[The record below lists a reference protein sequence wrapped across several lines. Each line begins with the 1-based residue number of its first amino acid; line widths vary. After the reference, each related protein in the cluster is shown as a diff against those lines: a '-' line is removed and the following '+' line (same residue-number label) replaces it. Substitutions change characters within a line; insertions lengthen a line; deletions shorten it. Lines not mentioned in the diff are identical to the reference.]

1 MFISKLVIITLF
13 SGLFIGGAIG
23 YIIRQLV
30 AKKRIGNVESRAKKI
45 IDEAREEAKK
55 TLLEAKEKAAGVLEE
70 IQKEEKERKNRLLR
84 LEERLIH
91 REENIERKTSQLEKK
106 IKEAEKKEKEAE
118 KKKEEI
124 EKVKNSLVERLE
136 EISQMDRTQAKE
148 ELFRLVEKSSKED
161 LINSIRK
168 LEKERKEELEK
179 RAAQILAEIIQRYS
193 RSYISEITTTSV
205 ALPNDNLKGKIIGK
219 EGRNIKTFEK
229 ITGVEVIVDE
239 TPEVVV
245 LSSFDPIR
253 REIAKVALEKL
264 IKDGRIQPARIEEK
278 VEEAR
283 KEISERVREAGEDAA
298 YELGIYDLPKEI
310 IFLLGRLTFRTS
322 FGQNVLAHSI
332 EAAYIAKMLAEELGL
347 DVEVAKKAALLHD
360 IGKAID
366 YEVGG
371 NHVEI
376 GRKILEKYG
385 IDKKVIQ
392 AMEAHHET
400 YPFSIPEAYIVAA
413 ADAASAA
420 RPGAR
425 RESIENYLKRLEEL
439 EKIASSFEGVEKV
452 YAIQAGR
459 EIRVFVNTEEID
471 DYQMEKLAKEIAKK
485 VEEELKYPGEIKV
498 NVIREKR
505 AIEYAR

>member
-1 MFISKLVIITLF
+1 MFISKIVILSSFLGIF
-13 SGLFIGGAIG
+13 VGGVIG
-23 YIIRQLV
+23 YIVRQAI
-30 AKKRIGNVESRAKKI
+30 AKKRIGNVESRARKI
-45 IDEAREEAKK
+45 IEEAREEAKK
-55 TLLEAKEKAAGVLEE
+55 TLLESKEKAAKILEDL
-70 IQKEEKERKNRLLR
+70 QKEEKDRKNRLLR
-84 LEERLIH
+84 IEERLLH
-91 REENIERKTSQLEKK
+91 REENIERKVSQLEKK
-106 IKEAEKKEKEAE
+106 TKEIEKKEKEAE
-118 KKKEEI
+118 KKKQEI
-124 EKVKNSLVERLE
+124 EEVKINLVKRLE
-136 EISQMDRTQAKE
+136 EISQMGRNQAKE
-148 ELFRLVEKSSKED
+148 ELFKLIEKNSKED

-168 LEKERKEELEK
+168 LERERKEELEK
-179 RAAQILAEIIQRYS
+179 KAAQILAEVIQRYS
-193 RSYISEITTTSV
+193 RSYISEVTTTSV

-239 TPEVVV
+239 TPEVVI

-283 KEISERVREAGEDAA
+283 KEISEKIKEAGEDAA

-310 IFLLGRLTFRTS
+310 VFLLGRLFFRTS

-332 EAAYIAKMLAEELGL
+332 EAAYIAKMFAEELNL
-347 DVEVAKKAALLHD
+347 DVETAKKAALLHD

-376 GRKILEKYG
+376 GRKILEKYRV
-385 IDKKVIQ
+385 DKKVIQ

-459 EIRVFVNTEEID
+459 EIRVFVDTDKID
-471 DYQMEKLAKEIAKK
+471 DYQMEKLAREIAQR
-485 VEEELKYPGEIKV
+485 VEKELRYPGEIKV

-505 AIEYAR
+505 AVEYAK

>member
-1 MFISKLVIITLF
+1 MIISKLLVVSVF
-13 SGLFIGGAIG
+13 FIGGAIG
-23 YIIRQLV
+23 YIIRQLI
-30 AKKRIGNVESRAKKI
+30 AQKRIGNVEARAKKI
-45 IDEAREEAKK
+45 IEEAREEAKK
-55 TLLEAKEKAAGVLEE
+55 TLLESKEKATKILEE
-70 IQKEEKERKNRLLR
+70 GQKEEKERKNRLLR

-91 REENIERKTSQLEKK
+91 REENIERKATQLEKK
-106 IKEAEKKEKEAE
+106 LKEAEKKEKEAE
-118 KKKEEI
+118 KRKEQI
-124 EKVKNSLVERLE
+124 EEVKQSLVKRLE
-136 EISQMDRTQAKE
+136 EISQMNRDQAKE

-179 RAAQILAEIIQRYS
+179 RAAQIFAEVIQRYS
-193 RSYISEITTTSV
+193 RSYINEITTTSV
-205 ALPNDNLKGKIIGK
+205 PLPNDNLKGKIIGK
-219 EGRNIKTFEK
+219 EGRNIRTFER
-229 ITGVEVIVDE
+229 ITGVELIVDE
-239 TPEVVV
+239 TPEVVI

-253 REIAKVALEKL
+253 REIAKLALEKL
-264 IKDGRIQPARIEEK
+264 IKDGRIQPAKIEEK

-283 KEISERVREAGEDAA
+283 KEISEKIKEAGEEAV
-298 YELGIYDLPKEI
+298 YELGIYDFPKEI
-310 IFLLGRLTFRTS
+310 VFLLGRLAYRTS
-322 FGQNVLAHSI
+322 FGQNVLVHSI
-332 EAAYIAKMLAEELGL
+332 EAAYIAKMLAEELNL
-347 DVEVAKKAALLHD
+347 DVETAKRAALLHD

-371 NHVEI
+371 NHVDI

-385 IDKKVIQ
+385 IDKKIIQ

-425 RESIENYLKRLEEL
+425 RESIENYLKRLESL
-439 EKIASSFEGVEKV
+439 EKIASSYEGVNKV

-459 EIRVFVNTEEID
+459 EIRVFVDTEKID
-471 DYQMEKLAKEIAKK
+471 DYKMENLAKEIAKK
-485 VEEELKYPGEIKV
+485 IEQELKYPGEIKV

-505 AIEYAR
+505 AVEYAR